1 MRIQKGEPCLVGINY
16 LFILVFGS
24 GWQVPTASKYRIGGD
39 SSVVV
44 LYTLT

>member
-24 GWQVPTASKYRIGGD
+24 GWQLPAAWKYRLGGC
-39 SSVVV
+39 SNVLV
-44 LYTLT
+44 LYAFT